1 MLVRLHV
8 TNYLLLD
15 SLELDFNSGLTVVTG
30 ETGSGK
36 SIIIDALMIVFG
48 AKTSS
53 GIIRPGSSQATFA
66 ASFTISNQSA
76 IDYLKENDLLDLDS
90 PDSIICRRV
99 IDSDGKSKIY
109 INGHT
114 VTISQIRILG
124 DYILDIHT
132 QHSSITLLKADTQR
146 NLLDEYCGIM
156 PSVIKLGSMYK
167 KMCDLEK
174 KLNLAKTSAKDLELN
189 KQSLTEQ
196 VVELSE
202 LKLKPDEWEELETSQ
217 KQLNNTTVVLK
228 ELDYA
233 IQVLEGDESSLL
245 SNLDKLH
252 SSLHTICSY
261 VPKLNDPLK
270 ILDSISIELKEM
282 TYTIN
287 QIANSIEQNP
297 ERLIEIEERINQ
309 IFNISRKYK
318 IQPQEISTTLA
329 QLQDELDQLSQDI
342 DIGALEA
349 ELAKAK
355 TQYTE
360 IATTLSKVRLAGA
373 SKLSAAV
380 TQLLHKLAITGEFAI
395 KQNQLPE
402 PSVYGLETIEY
413 QICFNKGMQLQ
424 PLVKAA
430 SGGELSRTALALYLL
445 LSIHNPPEVIIFD
458 EIDVGIGGKIAAI
471 VGQMLGELGSAKQVI
486 CITHQPQTAC
496 FGNYHM
502 VVEKQE
508 INKKHTTNV
517 RYVSDKNR
525 IEEIARM
532 LGGMQ
537 ITDATLAH
545 AKELLHY

>member
-1 MLVRLHV
+1 MLIRLHV

-48 AKTSS
+48 MKVSS
-53 GIIRPGSSQATFA
+53 DIIRPGSTQATFA

-76 IDYLKENDLLDLDS
+76 IDYLHKNDLLDLDN

-99 IDSDGKSKIY
+99 IDNAGKSKIY

-114 VTISQIRILG
+114 VTVSQIRILG

-156 PSVIKLGSMYK
+156 PSVNELGTIYK
-167 KMCDLEK
+167 KMCELEK
-174 KLNLAKTSAKDLELN
+174 KLNLAKTSVKDLELN
-189 KQSLTEQ
+189 KQVLAEQ
-196 VVELSE
+196 VAELSE
-202 LKLKPDEWEELETSQ
+202 LNLKPDEWEELETSQ
-217 KQLNNTTVVLK
+217 KQLNNAIVVLK

-233 IQVLEGDESSLL
+233 IQVLEGDESSLIP
-245 SNLDKLH
+245 NLDKLH
-252 SSLHTICSY
+252 SSLQNISSY

-270 ILDSISIELKEM
+270 TLDSVGIELKEM

-287 QIANSIEQNP
+287 QIANGIEQNP
-297 ERLIEIEERINQ
+297 ERLVEIEERINQ

-329 QLQDELDQLSQDI
+329 GLQDELDQLSQGI
-342 DIGALEA
+342 DIGSLEV
-349 ELAKAK
+349 ELAETKAR
-355 TQYTE
+355 YAG
-360 IATTLSKVRLAGA
+360 IANTVSSARLAGA

-395 KQNQLPE
+395 KQNPLPE
-402 PSVYGLETIEY
+402 PSVYGLEAIEY

-424 PLVKAA
+424 PLVRAA

-458 EIDVGIGGKIAAI
+458 EIDVGIGGKVAAI

-486 CITHQPQTAC
+486 CITHQPQTAS

-517 RYVSDKNR
+517 HYVSDIAR

-545 AKELLHY
+545 AKELLRN